1 MTANQGSCSR
11 CESKIKDLEPRSLEE
26 VRKNWTKF
34 LERGC
39 KILRAPVSKAIQ
51 VATKSELEAAGAL
64 AGMKEKKST
73 RKSRVGKAFDDD
85 DDIVLDVDLSMFPI
99 SVPKASVPSKET
111 ETKVAAPP
119 LQHKAKPLKEKIV
132 DTIAKEIKASTSKV
146 TKPGKHVVVH
156 LPRMRFFDCGD
167 ASFRF
172 LMELEKTTGAPWEI
186 YREPPLIFRVK
197 PYSADSELSPSLE
210 RYNEAYGTNL
220 RQELIAV
227 HVPGSGEDD
236 NRYNLPLLW
245 GAKDGM
251 RGVDR
256 AAKEVFK
263 MSEGVVGE
271 VGGQGEREEGEV
283 IPTRG
288 LGKSTVPFEVDYE
301 DKSFNPESK
310 RLLLSLFCLYLIS
323 TLLCFDVPFF

>member
-1 MTANQGSCSR
+1 
-11 CESKIKDLEPRSLEE
+11 
-26 VRKNWTKF
+26 
-34 LERGC
+34 
-39 KILRAPVSKAIQ
+39 
-51 VATKSELEAAGAL
+51 
-64 AGMKEKKST
+64 MKEKKST
-73 RKSRVGKAFDDD
+73 RKSHVGKAFDDD

-156 LPRMRFFDCGD
+156 LPRMRFYDCGD

-301 DKSFNPESK
+301 DKSFNPEKYEKSVRRFEQK
-310 RLLLSLFCLYLIS
+310 DLARMSATIGYKVFCSTLAICFLSLFFYESFHFGVLILQS
-323 TLLCFDVPFF
+323 IILGKMLWRRLRLRKRAC